1 MNLTLEK
8 FEKRSPKLNNEYYD
22 KLTPKQINNYINLC
36 NKYYSFFIK
45 YLNEIIDLDRIEKII
60 DKVNTILKPV
70 EENKKDLYQSISP
83 YKYIY
88 IRNNIYI
95 ERLTQ
100 DELNILTNNNEYNET
115 TKELIINTYPKI
127 INPYIDKD
135 IEMLY
140 GPDSSKF
147 LTSSKNI
154 VLGIR
159 INDNLEADNYT
170 PMQVSNTKK
179 MIINTIKTT
188 IMKNANKNNLN
199 NITLIEYNDISSN
212 I

>member
-60 DKVNTILKPV
+60 DKVNIILKPV

-88 IRNNIYI
+88 IRNNLYI

-100 DELNILTNNNEYNET
+100 DELNKLIQNNEYNDT
-115 TKELIINTYPKI
+115 IKELINNTYPKI

-135 IEMLY
+135 IDIQY
-140 GPDSSKF
+140 GPDSNKYIS
-147 LTSSKNI
+147 SSKNI
-154 VLGIR
+154 ILGIR
-159 INDNLEADNYT
+159 FNDYSESSNYS
-170 PMQVSNTKK
+170 PIQVHNTKE

-188 IMKNANKNNLN
+188 IVKNANKNNIN